1 MFNKIKGIFNEIKIK
16 DVKDIPY
23 DALLDTYRKIHA
35 EEEFE
40 LIMKHI
46 NKLKDKNIE
55 RVIEYFN
62 ECENQLLK
70 ILSNKFKEKELEK
83 IYDGVMEYTIIVF
96 MYVMKKK
103 KNKEIFTFEE
113 LKNLASL
120 IDSPEALKKGL
131 VDKDDAAYFIAS
143 YERCFHEAIWK
154 MIKKCSNENE
164 IDQAFLNAVN
174 IANKM
179 VIK

>member
-1 MFNKIKGIFNEIKIK
+1 IKIK

-70 ILSNKFKEKELEK
+70 ILLNKFKEKELEK
-83 IYDGVMEYTIIVF
+83 IYDEIVENTIIVF
-96 MYVMKKK
+96 MYVMKKNK
-103 KNKEIFTFEE
+103 KGFTKEE

-120 IDSPEALKKGL
+120 IDSPEALEKGL

-143 YERCFHEAIWK
+143 YEKCYHEAIWK
-154 MIKKCSNENE
+154 MIKKRSSENE
-164 IDQAFLNAVN
+164 IDQAILNAVN